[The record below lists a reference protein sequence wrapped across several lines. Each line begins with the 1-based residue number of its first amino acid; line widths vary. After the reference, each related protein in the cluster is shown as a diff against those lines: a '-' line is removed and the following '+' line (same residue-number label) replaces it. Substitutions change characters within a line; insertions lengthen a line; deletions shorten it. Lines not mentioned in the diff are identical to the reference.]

1 VKAVVDVFD
10 LPDDARSSIALN
22 AERSQYQAA
31 VRVQAVLSD
40 LEQKQ
45 NDRLE
50 LRGKLLVWQPM
61 IESALA
67 QWQQHFEGRQQELQ
81 ERLSQFDSEMQ
92 RLHEQDIR
100 LAREQAAHEQE
111 QTGLWKE
118 CERLA
123 GLQQRFA
130 LVPEQAVLE
139 ARRQEF
145 LTERDALIVRIGQAQ
160 SREPKA
166 IRGELQRL
174 EQELLLLEQE
184 MRTQC
189 SNLYQQLAS
198 HLSPSQLS
206 ALNKVLAKPVLT
218 LGADDFALDAL
229 TRAVGAF
236 AQARPE
242 VSTRSGRMAA
252 QRPPGPSRCSAAR
265 RCRKAASGSA

>member
-1 VKAVVDVFD
+1 MV
-10 LPDDARSSIALN
+10 
-22 AERSQYQAA
+22 
-31 VRVQAVLSD
+31 
-40 LEQKQ
+40 
-45 NDRLE
+45 
-50 LRGKLLVWQPM
+50 
-61 IESALA
+61 
-67 QWQQHFEGRQQELQ
+67 
-81 ERLSQFDSEMQ
+81 
-92 RLHEQDIR
+92 
-100 LAREQAAHEQE
+100 EQE
-111 QTGLWKE
+111 QTGLRKE

-130 LVPEQAVLE
+130 LVPVQAVLE

-184 MRTQC
+184 MRTQG

-218 LGADDFALDAL
+218 LGADEGINHVKVFSQLARKLVNKQFRQSLFAAENAESILAL
-229 TRAVGAF
+229 LEAELTL
-236 AQARPE
+236 
-242 VSTRSGRMAA
+242 
-252 QRPPGPSRCSAAR
+252 
-265 RCRKAASGSA
+265 